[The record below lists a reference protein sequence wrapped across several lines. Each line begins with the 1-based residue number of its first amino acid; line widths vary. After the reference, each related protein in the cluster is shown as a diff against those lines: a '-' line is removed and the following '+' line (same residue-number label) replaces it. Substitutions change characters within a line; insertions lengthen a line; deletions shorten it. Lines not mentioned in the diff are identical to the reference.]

1 MAKLK
6 MTDIHYEVL
15 KSDFK
20 ALSEKKDMSHIKDQ
34 YEKAGHTDLRFRWDM
49 FWYLKNS
56 AWVCRELYPYLT
68 DDHID
73 SAIVKIFKEL
83 DI

>member
-6 MTDIHYEVL
+6 MTDVHYEVL
-15 KSDFK
+15 KSDFE
-20 ALSEKKDMSHIKDQ
+20 ALSKKMDLLHIKAR
-34 YEKAGHTDLRFRWDM
+34 YEQAGHTPLRFHWDM

-83 DI
+83 GI